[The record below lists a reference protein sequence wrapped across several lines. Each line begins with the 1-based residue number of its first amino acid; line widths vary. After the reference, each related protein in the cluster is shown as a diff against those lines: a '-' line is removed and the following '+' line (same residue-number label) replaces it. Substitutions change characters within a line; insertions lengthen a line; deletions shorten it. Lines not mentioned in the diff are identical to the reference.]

1 MVQFSF
7 KICNGNRSSETI
19 SPLKR
24 ELKNSKSMSGIKRK
38 ERKEDKRGKEE
49 RRKEKKT
56 KPYLGLPV
64 L

>member
-7 KICNGNRSSETI
+7 KICNGNRSRETI
-19 SPLKR
+19 FPLKR
-24 ELKNSKSMSGIKRK
+24 EFKTSKSMSGIKRK